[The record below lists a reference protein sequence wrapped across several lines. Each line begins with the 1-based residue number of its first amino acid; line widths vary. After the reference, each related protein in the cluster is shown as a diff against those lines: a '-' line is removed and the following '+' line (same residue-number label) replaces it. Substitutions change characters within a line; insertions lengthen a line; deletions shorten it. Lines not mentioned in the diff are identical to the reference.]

1 LLSVT
6 VVTAGRSRIMARP
19 VVRGTAR
26 IAVLTA
32 ALGLTAICRQQASGF
47 ATLGSS
53 TQTNLQLG
61 TRTGAAAPAAVAA
74 PLISSS
80 TSAPLPA
87 LAAVAALLL
96 GGCRGRIGAAK
107 PAASSR
113 VVMHARNPFPE
124 APASQRNKR
133 RTAAGTRAF
142 FKGRQLS
149 VRVNKKT
156 NKAITFKMHVR
167 TGDTVQVMKGKDAG
181 KVTTVLKIYKKWN
194 RVLCLG
200 VNFCIKH
207 VRPQREDQVGQRVQ
221 VEAAMH
227 SSNVMHYSE
236 KENAVGNL
244 GYRYEEIEGKLRK
257 VRYNKATGETLEDK
271 KAPEWVPVL
280 ERTTA

>member
-1 LLSVT
+1 MM
-6 VVTAGRSRIMARP
+6 AWRRS
-19 VVRGTAR
+19 
-26 IAVLTA
+26 TA
-32 ALGLTAICRQQASGF
+32 ATKASV
-47 ATLGSS
+47 ALA
-53 TQTNLQLG
+53 L
-61 TRTGAAAPAAVAA
+61 AVAA
-74 PLISSS
+74 ISSS
-80 TSAPLPA
+80 TFWRNRSCGFVTAGPARTGVAHHDLALNQGGVATVAASSCSASVEGTASPLA
-87 LAAVAALLL
+87 TMAAAAALLL
-96 GGCRGRIGAAK
+96 AGCRKCASSAPSK
-107 PAASSR
+107 SSR
-113 VVMHARNPFPE
+113 VVMQARNPFPE

-244 GYRYEEIEGKLRK
+244 GYRYEEIEGKTRK
-257 VRYNKATGETLEDK
+257 VRYNKATGETIEDK

-280 ERTTA
+280 ERTSA